1 MSKKKKVLIIVLGAI
16 IGIIVSTFVRNVIS
30 EMTIRS
36 AVSKLKSNISISD
49 YVDEEEYEIRRVLE
63 DKGYMEQYDS
73 NGEMIYVIE

>member
-49 YVDEEEYEIRRVLE
+49 CIDEEEYEIRRVLE

>member
-1 MSKKKKVLIIVLGAI
+1 
-16 IGIIVSTFVRNVIS
+16 
-30 EMTIRS
+30 MTIRS

-49 YVDEEEYEIRRVLE
+49 CVDEEEYEIRRVLE

>member
-49 YVDEEEYEIRRVLE
+49 CIDEEEYEIPRVLE
-63 DKGYMEQYDS
+63 DKRYMEQYDS